1 MFTKEFFELLTQII
15 KSWQVIA
22 VSIALVLYLNIVSYA
37 ARSYRRP
44 KVKKVKIKQKKAE
57 PLPASIPEEGE
68 SSHDS
73 NDELGLEEA

>member
-1 MFTKEFFELLTQII
+1 MFTEEFFELLIQII

-44 KVKKVKIKQKKAE
+44 KVKTRQRKAE
-57 PLPASIPEEGE
+57 PAFSSVPEESGGGQ
-68 SSHDS
+68 DS